1 MRGPR
6 VRMLTLVLLLC
17 MALSPSA
24 ICVADDAVA
33 QSKGTCATGAA
44 TPEPSTPANS
54 ALATPIGALG
64 GGGAGGQPGLRIASL
79 VARADTIVRGTVESV
94 AEVGDG
100 VLTVARGADGY
111 VSPVELG
118 EGVEGQ
124 GGLSP
129 NSYPVTVCRV
139 GFKVTASVKGP
150 VLPPGAT
157 ITVESYRPHLGPAW
171 GLLEAGQ
178 HGLLLLDDNGALA
191 DLYYPLLPVAP
202 DVPVMAGD
210 VPPLDAIK
218 EYLLLSM
225 KPGVT
230 EETLASC
237 IEGAIDLHLQA
248 AGDAL
253 VPLTRDN
260 DPKIVGRALAGLV
273 HFQDARAFPEAVE
286 FILHP
291 PQTAQVQALM
301 VMCSV
306 GMLTDPE
313 LAEAIIPLL
322 SSADATCRR
331 QALSALRHMKD
342 PRNMPTLAAA
352 LSDADLENRYIAVMG
367 LAETTGR
374 WNAEWAT
381 SWPKFQGN
389 PSYYVDKWLNWW
401 EGEGKAQYG
410 SSAP

>member
-1 MRGPR
+1 
-6 VRMLTLVLLLC
+6 
-17 MALSPSA
+17 
-24 ICVADDAVA
+24 
-33 QSKGTCATGAA
+33 
-44 TPEPSTPANS
+44 
-54 ALATPIGALG
+54 
-64 GGGAGGQPGLRIASL
+64 
-79 VARADTIVRGTVESV
+79 
-94 AEVGDG
+94 
-100 VLTVARGADGY
+100 
-111 VSPVELG
+111 
-118 EGVEGQ
+118 
-124 GGLSP
+124 
-129 NSYPVTVCRV
+129 
-139 GFKVTASVKGP
+139 
-150 VLPPGAT
+150 
-157 ITVESYRPHLGPAW
+157 
-171 GLLEAGQ
+171 LEAGQ
-178 HGLLLLDDNGALA
+178 HGIIFLADDGGPS
-191 DLYYPLLPVAP
+191 DLYYLLVPVAP
-202 DVPVMAGD
+202 DAPLTAGD
-210 VPPLDAIK
+210 LAPIDAIK
-218 EYLLLSM
+218 QYLLLSM

-248 AGDAL
+248 AADAL

-342 PRNMPTLAAA
+342 LRNMPTLAAA

-374 WNAEWAT
+374 WDAEWAT

-401 EGEGKAQYG
+401 ESEGKAQYG
-410 SSAP
+410 SPAP